1 MKGQSLQNFPIE
13 KIWKKLK
20 FHIEKIISLFFD
32 NFSILA
38 NSVNNTDNKS
48 ERINSFGLFV

>member
-1 MKGQSLQNFPIE
+1 MKGQSLQNFSIAKYGE
-13 KIWKKLK
+13 KILL
-20 FHIEKIISLFFD
+20 LFFG